1 MNCRSWFSPT
11 ARYLR
16 GYDCRRTPARRDA
29 DRSHHRRPGHFAAIG
44 MRAESKH
51 LIQIAADP
59 LVHRHV
65 TVQGR
70 RPRAETDYQ
79 PAQPIAFA
87 DVSQRTINDKDV
99 AASYEGSALSTCGVV
114 AIRRQ
119 VGDDLIT
126 NRLRGVMRDLKLSRI
141 LVVTRRAAVGFLDD
155 ALVER
160 NFGRIGGK
168 GIDDDLGGTII
179 VGRPALSLLRH
190 GRIRA
195 SGQYKRTKDIKSDK
209 LTPSHLVPS
218 PLIVARSL
226 CFPRSYRIHS
236 YINQRIKLYLG

>member
-1 MNCRSWFSPT
+1 MNCRSWP
-11 ARYLR
+11 
-16 GYDCRRTPARRDA
+16 RR
-29 DRSHHRRPGHFAAIG
+29 
-44 MRAESKH
+44 RAEREH
-51 LIQIAADP
+51 LIQIAADA

-70 RPRAETDYQ
+70 RSRAETDYK
-79 PAQPIAFA
+79 PTQPIAFA

-99 AASYEGSALSTCGVV
+99 AASYESSALSTCGIV

-218 PLIVARSL
+218 PPNCRAFPVLPAQLPNSFIHKSAYKAVPQVTYFRRHGFGGTSGEHGPANLRSSAL
-226 CFPRSYRIHS
+226 
-236 YINQRIKLYLG
+236 